1 MTIKIYGTE
10 ASRAMRPIWTAEEMG
25 LDYELEMMPFPPRV
39 FKPEYLEVNM
49 LGTIPYMTDGDVKMT
64 ESVAMSQYLVEK
76 YGPTDLRVMPNEPDY
91 PTYLNWLF
99 HSDAT
104 LTFPQTVV
112 LRYKLQEPGVA
123 DAAVDGYSRWF
134 VSRCKLLE
142 TTLEDREY
150 LCSNR
155 FTIADICVSYAFV
168 VAKSLGIEQAFK
180 PNITRYTN
188 MLFERDAFKR
198 SVEYKYEGEDPSTS
212 SD

>member
-1 MTIKIYGTE
+1 MKIFGCND
-10 ASRAMRPIWTAEEMG
+10 SRHVRPLWTAEEMG
-25 LDYELEMMPFPPRV
+25 LDYELTMMPFPPRV
-39 FKPEYLEVNM
+39 FMKEYLDVNM
-49 LGTIPYMTDGDVKMT
+49 LGTIPYLIDGNVKMT

-76 YGPTDLRVMPNEPDY
+76 YGPTDLRVMPDEADY
-91 PTYLNWLF
+91 PAYLNWLY

-123 DAAVDGYSRWF
+123 DSAVEGYSRWF

-142 TTLEDREY
+142 TALEDKEY

-168 VAKSLGIEQAFK
+168 VAESLGIHQAFK
-180 PNITRYTN
+180 PNIKRYTE
-188 MLFERDAFKR
+188 MLFEREAFKK
-198 SVEYKYEGEDPSTS
+198 SKSYKFEEK
-212 SD
+212 